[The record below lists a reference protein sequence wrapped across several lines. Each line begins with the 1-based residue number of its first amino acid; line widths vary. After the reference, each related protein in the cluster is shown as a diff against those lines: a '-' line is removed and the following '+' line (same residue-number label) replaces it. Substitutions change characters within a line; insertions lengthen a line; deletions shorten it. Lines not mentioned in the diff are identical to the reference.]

1 MKRET
6 FGFLFLGVIVGF
18 WLALVTTYILIGL

>member
-6 FGFLFLGVIVGF
+6 FGFLFLGIIIGF
-18 WLALVTTYILIGL
+18 WLALVITYINIY